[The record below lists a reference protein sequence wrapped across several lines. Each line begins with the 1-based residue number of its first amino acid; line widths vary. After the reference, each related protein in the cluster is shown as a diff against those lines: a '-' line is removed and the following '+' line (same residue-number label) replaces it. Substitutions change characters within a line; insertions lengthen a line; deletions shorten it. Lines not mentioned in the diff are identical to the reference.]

1 MPGYR
6 LKGTHSA
13 MIPRVLDSTYRARAI
28 PSGSVRQFSWQFA
41 ASEARAPLLG
51 IYALQAEW
59 NALTDPR
66 TERSAALIKLSW
78 WQEEMR
84 RLSESTPVHP
94 ISLYLAGLPGASPSV
109 FTPLVAAIDAAAV
122 EVSGAPLEQASD
134 LEPHAQRLRA
144 NPLRVVAALSAAGQI
159 TPESEDA
166 GVQECC
172 GEIAVADYLAR
183 ALSEYRWEARAGR
196 VVFAVD
202 ELLAA
207 DIDNAALAADIPD
220 ARLTA
225 YLTIL
230 RQRAADHYAR
240 ANHALQGAARRSQR
254 HLLVLAALGS
264 LHLHAPPPGAL
275 RSLYL
280 AWSAARRTR

>member
-1 MPGYR
+1 MPGCG
-6 LKGTHSA
+6 LKGTHFA
-13 MIPRVLDSTYRARAI
+13 MISRSLDATYRTRAI

-41 ASEARAPLLG
+41 APEARPALLG

-66 TERSAALIKLSW
+66 TERSAALIKLGW

-84 RLSESTPVHP
+84 RLSGSTPVHP
-94 ISLYLAGLPGASPSV
+94 ISLYLAGLPGASPSA

-144 NPLRVVAALSAAGQI
+144 NPLRVVAALSAAAQATSETDAAGI
-159 TPESEDA
+159 KES
-166 GVQECC
+166 C

-207 DIDNAALAADIPD
+207 DIDNGALVADIPD

-240 ANHALQGAARRSQR
+240 ANRALRGAGRRSQR
-254 HLLVLAALGS
+254 HLLVLAALGTV
-264 LHLHAPPPGAL
+264 HLHSPPPGGL
-275 RSLYL
+275 RSLFL